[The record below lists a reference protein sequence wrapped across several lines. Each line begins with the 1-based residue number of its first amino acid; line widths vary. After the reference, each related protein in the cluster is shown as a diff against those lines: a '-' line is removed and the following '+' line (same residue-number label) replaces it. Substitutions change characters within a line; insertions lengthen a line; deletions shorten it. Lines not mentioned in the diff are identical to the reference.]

1 MLNCTFNTTF
11 RNARARR
18 VKHLEIVPNFHP
30 NFQLYKSNTPPWVS
44 SSIMILTNRIFNLN
58 FSNIIGKYKIYINW
72 ILRALLRFYASV
84 QMFYLQLLGDFK
96 NILDKICLKSVV
108 GILSNSQTLLSLYPV
123 FHKIT
128 TLKNFTNFK
137 GKLLQQSPF
146 FLKLLFQAY
155 SLQLY
160 YGRDSDTVKLFR
172 GVLWT
177 TAFVCLPVLAN
188 VSAILMWQSKE
199 SRNYL

>member
-1 MLNCTFNTTF
+1 MF
-11 RNARARR
+11 
-18 VKHLEIVPNFHP
+18 
-30 NFQLYKSNTPPWVS
+30 
-44 SSIMILTNRIFNLN
+44 MTNRIFNLN
-58 FSNIIGKYKIYINW
+58 FSNIIGKCEIYINW
-72 ILRALLRFYASV
+72 ILRGLLRFYASA

-96 NILDKICLKSVV
+96 NILNKICLKNVV
-108 GILSNSQTLLSLYPV
+108 GILSLYPV

-137 GKLLQQSPF
+137 EKLLQQSPF

-188 VSAILMWQSKE
+188 VSAILM
-199 SRNYL
+199 